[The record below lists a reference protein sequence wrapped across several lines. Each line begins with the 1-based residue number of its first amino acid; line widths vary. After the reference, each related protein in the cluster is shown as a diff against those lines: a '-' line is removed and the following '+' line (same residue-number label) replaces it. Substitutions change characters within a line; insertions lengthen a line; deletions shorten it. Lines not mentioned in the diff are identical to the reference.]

1 MSYSSCPLY
10 EHRSRGSLSMITER
24 PRRNGGFVLV
34 GVIWFLAIMTL
45 LATAA
50 VLWVERSIEATES
63 RRQSMLMEIEERS
76 LLARVQWLVATQ
88 SYTVAGLLVPGDHG
102 RPAPQM
108 DASILP
114 VGGEIPLDGRALCMT
129 NGWCVALI
137 DQAARLSLSAAE
149 PRLLRNLLVG
159 LGVRANQ
166 VPVMLA
172 QWADYLHPGDAP
184 QLGAAGGT
192 GEWSDWRQARRRPVR
207 SVMEVFSLR
216 SWQRWEE
223 HLLREGWTDLVTTE
237 ESLLNINTADARLL
251 SLVWGIPRL
260 AVERLVDARQRQPI
274 SQPSDLHL
282 LLGSSA
288 SRIPDDGWARL
299 ASASLSIR
307 LFPAGAERV
316 AEYEVSF
323 SSEHRLLPP
332 WQIQLKRSVKRNE
345 QNSIEVAGEVPG
357 ILSAPIVAGAR

>member
-1 MSYSSCPLY
+1 
-10 EHRSRGSLSMITER
+10 MITE
-24 PRRNGGFVLV
+24 PQRRNGGFVLV

-45 LATAA
+45 LAGAA
-50 VLWVERSIEATES
+50 VLWVERSIDATES
-63 RRQSMLMEIEERS
+63 RRQALLTEIEERS

-88 SYTVAGLLVPGDHG
+88 SYTVAGLTVPGDQA
-102 RPAPQM
+102 RPSSQM

-114 VGGEIPLDGRALCMT
+114 LGGEIPLDGRALCT
-129 NGWCVALI
+129 VNGWCVALI

-159 LGVRANQ
+159 LGVRADQ

-172 QWADYLHPGDAP
+172 QCADYLHPGDAP
-184 QLGAAGGT
+184 RLGAAGDS
-192 GEWSDWRQARRRPVR
+192 GEWSNWRQARRRPVR
-207 SVMEVFSLR
+207 SVMEVFSLT

-223 HLLREGWTDLVTTE
+223 HLLRAGWTELVTTE
-237 ESLLNINTADARLL
+237 ESLLNINTADARVL
-251 SLVWGIPRL
+251 SLVWGLPRV
-260 AVERLVDARQRQPI
+260 AVERLVETRQRQPI
-274 SQPSDLHL
+274 SQPSDLPL

-288 SRIPDDGWARL
+288 SRIPDDSWARL

-316 AEYEVSF
+316 TEYEVSF

-345 QNSIEVAGEVPG
+345 QSSIKVAGEVPS